1 MMAQIHMAAMCL
13 LEPESMRCWRRS
25 EQRAAAEY
33 NARRA
38 EEAATAA
45 TAQREA
51 REAAEAR
58 AERLETA
65 LQAAENSLTAISV
78 EAQRERAREG
88 PSPPPVFSYSS
99 LRPHQMTD

>member
-1 MMAQIHMAAMCL
+1 
-13 LEPESMRCWRRS
+13 MRCWGRS

-88 PSPPPVFSYSS
+88 APSFRTLS
-99 LRPHQMTD
+99 LRTHLSDLIR

>member
-1 MMAQIHMAAMCL
+1 MAAMCL
-13 LEPESMRCWRRS
+13 LGPESMRCWGRS

-88 PSPPPVFSYSS
+88 PSPHSS
-99 LRPHQMTD
+99 LRPHQMTGY